1 MPTDPPNSD
10 APPLNRPPANRT
22 RSAHAPRH
30 PQGAWLSL
38 FAMLMIFIGPLIS
51 QSMPM
56 EHHSGMAMPAPTAMS
71 MSMHGEMDMS
81 ASMDMA
87 MEMGASEHS
96 RHARAEQNAGVDHV
110 IWAKC
115 GYCTLLFSCPALT
128 KTVAVLAPVPPRPA
142 DFYNEATQLGHAQR
156 NVFPNARSRAP
167 PLSSVA

>member
-1 MPTDPPNSD
+1 MPATR
-10 APPLNRPPANRT
+10 A
-22 RSAHAPRH
+22 RSAPAPRH

-56 EHHSGMAMPAPTAMS
+56 EHHSGMAMPASAS

-81 ASMDMA
+81 MDM
-87 MEMGASEHS
+87 GADEHS
-96 RHARAEQNAGVDHV
+96 SHVKAEQSAGVDHV

-156 NVFPNARSRAP
+156 SVFLNARSRAP
-167 PLSSVA
+167 PFPSVA

>member
-1 MPTDPPNSD
+1 MSRMNAIRASSNP
-10 APPLNRPPANRT
+10 
-22 RSAHAPRH
+22 APRKTS
-30 PQGAWLSL
+30 GAWLSL

-56 EHHSGMAMPAPTAMS
+56 EHHSGMSMPVS
-71 MSMHGEMDMS
+71 MSAGMDMS

-87 MEMGASEHS
+87 ADDHSGHHADTGA
-96 RHARAEQNAGVDHV
+96 AAGVDHV

-128 KTVAVLAPVPPRPA
+128 QTLAVAAPIPPRPA
-142 DFYNEATQLGHAQR
+142 DFYNAAPQQGHAQR

-167 PLSSVA
+167 PFSSVA

>member
-1 MPTDPPNSD
+1 
-10 APPLNRPPANRT
+10 
-22 RSAHAPRH
+22 
-30 PQGAWLSL
+30 
-38 FAMLMIFIGPLIS
+38 MLMIFIGPLIS

-56 EHHSGMAMPAPTAMS
+56 EHHSGMAMPAPTS
-71 MSMHGEMDMS
+71 MSMHVEMDMS
-81 ASMDMA
+81 ASMDMS
-87 MEMGASEHS
+87 MGADEHS
-96 RHARAEQNAGVDHV
+96 SHVKAEQSAGVDHV

-167 PLSSVA
+167 PFSSVA

>member
-1 MPTDPPNSD
+1 
-10 APPLNRPPANRT
+10 
-22 RSAHAPRH
+22 
-30 PQGAWLSL
+30 
-38 FAMLMIFIGPLIS
+38 MLMIFIGPLIS

-56 EHHSGMAMPAPTAMS
+56 EHHSGMAMPAPTS
-71 MSMHGEMDMS
+71 MSVPMHGDMDMS
-81 ASMDMA
+81 PSMDMGMDA
-87 MEMGASEHS
+87 NQHS
-96 RHARAEQNAGVDHV
+96 SHARAEQNAGVDHI

-167 PLSSVA
+167 PFSSVA

>member
-1 MPTDPPNSD
+1 
-10 APPLNRPPANRT
+10 
-22 RSAHAPRH
+22 
-30 PQGAWLSL
+30 
-38 FAMLMIFIGPLIS
+38 MLMIFIGPLIS

-56 EHHSGMAMPAPTAMS
+56 EHHSGMAMPAPTSAS

-81 ASMDMA
+81 ASMDM
-87 MEMGASEHS
+87 GAGEHS
-96 RHARAEQNAGVDHV
+96 GHAKAELDSGVDHV

>member
-1 MPTDPPNSD
+1 
-10 APPLNRPPANRT
+10 LNRLPAIRD
-22 RSAHAPRH
+22 RSAPAPRLL
-30 PQGAWLSL
+30 QGAWLSL

-51 QSMPM
+51 QSMPT
-56 EHHSGMAMPAPTAMS
+56 EHHNGMAMPAPMSMS

-81 ASMDMA
+81 ATMDIGEPDA
-87 MEMGASEHS
+87 
-96 RHARAEQNAGVDHV
+96 HAKAERNAGVDHV
-110 IWAKC
+110 LWAKC

-142 DFYNEATQLGHAQR
+142 DFYNEAPQHGHAQR